1 MTTPGAS
8 SLARILLQD
17 SGIRASCPRRR
28 HEFLFLFLRTQ
39 NCILLAGS
47 HKPTALLR
55 YHVAINTVCHSATPL
70 SFFLSF
76 FLFYFILILF
86 FPLFFLIAYL
96 RYSAKFVLRGI
107 KCFILYLGQR
117 LQLSASFFPMGVTE
131 FIALLTSLGITG
143 WSCHKTHFCRDKSF
157 VAINTC
163 FSRQNTSFIATKV
176 CLSRHNFCRD
186 KKIFFAT
193 KHLS

>member
-8 SLARILLQD
+8 TLARILLQD
-17 SGIRASCPRRR
+17 PGIRASCPRRR

-70 SFFLSF
+70 FSFFLSF
-76 FLFYFILILF
+76 LFYLNFIFSFI
-86 FPLFFLIAYL
+86 FLIAYL
-96 RYSAKFVLRGI
+96 RCSAKFVLRGI

-117 LQLSASFFPMGVTE
+117 LQLSASFFRS
-131 FIALLTSLGITG
+131 ALPSL
-143 WSCHKTHFCRDKSF
+143 
-157 VAINTC
+157 
-163 FSRQNTSFIATKV
+163 
-176 CLSRHNFCRD
+176 
-186 KKIFFAT
+186 
-193 KHLS
+193 